1 MIGASNSTRLGPISD
16 EVRAFR
22 IEDDL
27 RYAREMVEATRGDL
41 LEAFQTAIKTLSD
54 VVGDK
59 RRRFDAMC
67 WFFWDAMIFC
77 NNLAR

>member
-1 MIGASNSTRLGPISD
+1 MSD

-41 LEAFQTAIKTLSD
+41 LEAFQTSRMPLIP
-54 VVGDK
+54 
-59 RRRFDAMC
+59 
-67 WFFWDAMIFC
+67 FF
-77 NNLAR
+77 